1 MGKISAE
8 MNPAKPDVTE
18 QIKEDIRRT
27 EASIT
32 DTLHSIEH
40 RFSPAHIKSEL
51 KGKMRRY
58 ALVGLVKTTDAV
70 REKKVQAVLGAGAVL
85 YAMRK
90 LSTRGRKSSPAAKGS
105 AVIEALPER
114 IQKNPAE
121 GIRHYLTVGRIALAV
136 ASAIGTV
143 LFREKRASAP
153 SVKRTRPYAPV
164 QQVTT
169 FPGGMHGHV
178 ME

>member
-40 RFSPAHIKSEL
+40 RFTPAHIKSEL
-51 KGKMRRY
+51 KGKLRRY

-70 REKKVQAVLGAGAVL
+70 REKKVQAIIGAGAALYVVRNWQDAAGRVL
-85 YAMRK
+85 PR
-90 LSTRGRKSSPAAKGS
+90 
-105 AVIEALPER
+105 
-114 IQKNPAE
+114 QK
-121 GIRHYLTVGRIALAV
+121 
-136 ASAIGTV
+136 
-143 LFREKRASAP
+143 
-153 SVKRTRPYAPV
+153 V
-164 QQVTT
+164 QR
-169 FPGGMHGHV
+169 
-178 ME
+178 